1 MTSADDRTPHAPD
14 EPDATAAA
22 DTAAGPDLPGTP
34 GGPTSPD
41 ASMSATEAAATAVRP
56 GLLGRWR
63 ATHPAPPPGVRRRR
77 WGRWSVLALVALLI
91 SAVVGVTTASAES
104 SLGPHEARYDVT
116 TDSEITIDLGPFG
129 TLVID
134 SPLPLT
140 LGARVTVQE
149 IPADVDALH
158 DIDTLQALSGDL
170 QSYLQ
175 FFTGPQATIADA
187 AKALALDALRRT
199 ALVMAGMLVAG
210 WAVRRFLGPTRRRE
224 LLATATAHRRE
235 GVAGIVVVALV
246 VTLVT
251 SSEAGRE
258 PGREVTQAA
267 STVFDGTPL
276 EGARITGRL
285 GGIIDTYGGLVVKAY
300 RENEEFYQQ
309 ADDSLVAAWDEWEQG
324 DDPERV
330 ADGDD
335 STAVT
340 AEPTAEPTEDA
351 GAEATT
357 AESATTAPPSPSPT
371 GTEAEPA
378 EPLTLLVIADLHCNV
393 GMAPLIT
400 TMTELSGAAVVLDA
414 GDTSMNGTSVE
425 QYCVSTIAR
434 AVPDGVD
441 LVTAPGNHD
450 SPETSAQY
458 ARAGATVLDGGVVEV
473 QGMRILGDSDPKVT
487 RVGETTVQ
495 AESYPDVAARLSEV
509 ACDDADG
516 VDLVL
521 FHNPRV
527 GPSLLA
533 DGCIPAL
540 VSGHMHTR
548 TDPEQIGEGIRYIS
562 SSTAGAVDNEPRIG
576 PLRGTAEMTLLH
588 WDPTSRRI
596 LDWQLIEI
604 GTDASAVVHDP
615 VRWPVA
621 VPDPDPEADEAPT
634 GGATDGTTTAPA
646 GD

>member
-22 DTAAGPDLPGTP
+22 DTAASPDLPGTP

-335 STAVT
+335 
-340 AEPTAEPTEDA
+340 
-351 GAEATT
+351 
-357 AESATTAPPSPSPT
+357 
-371 GTEAEPA
+371 
-378 EPLTLLVIADLHCNV
+378 
-393 GMAPLIT
+393 
-400 TMTELSGAAVVLDA
+400 
-414 GDTSMNGTSVE
+414 
-425 QYCVSTIAR
+425 
-434 AVPDGVD
+434 
-441 LVTAPGNHD
+441 
-450 SPETSAQY
+450 
-458 ARAGATVLDGGVVEV
+458 
-473 QGMRILGDSDPKVT
+473 
-487 RVGETTVQ
+487 
-495 AESYPDVAARLSEV
+495 
-509 ACDDADG
+509 
-516 VDLVL
+516 
-521 FHNPRV
+521 
-527 GPSLLA
+527 
-533 DGCIPAL
+533 
-540 VSGHMHTR
+540 
-548 TDPEQIGEGIRYIS
+548 
-562 SSTAGAVDNEPRIG
+562 
-576 PLRGTAEMTLLH
+576 
-588 WDPTSRRI
+588 
-596 LDWQLIEI
+596 
-604 GTDASAVVHDP
+604 
-615 VRWPVA
+615 
-621 VPDPDPEADEAPT
+621 
-634 GGATDGTTTAPA
+634 
-646 GD
+646 